1 MCHSILWICL
11 IISIIMMF
19 VDYIM
24 SMEQNIKSIKD
35 TTDNFN
41 TNNSADTDADV
52 SNKKISLEDIQREQP
67 FVSEIFKDM
76 FVKPDTWNYSLVS
89 YEDRHTEPPNKYN
102 ISQI

>member
-35 TTDNFN
+35 ITDNFN
-41 TNNSADTDADV
+41 TNNSAEEEET

>member
-1 MCHSILWICL
+1 
-11 IISIIMMF
+11 MF

-24 SMEQNIKSIKD
+24 SMEQNTKSIKD

-41 TNNSADTDADV
+41 TNNSAEEETF
-52 SNKKISLEDIQREQP
+52 NKKISLEDIQREQP
-67 FVSEIFKDM
+67 FVSDIFKDM

-89 YEDRHTEPPNKYN
+89 YEDRHTEPQNKYN